1 MARTR
6 YQVPTHL
13 DIEDKIVAYGPIG
26 LTQRQ
31 LFLGL
36 TGLAVGYGLFKTWP
50 GLPPATRALLFAA
63 PLLVIAP
70 FALLRP
76 GGRTLEG
83 LLLLLV
89 RYAATPRVAR
99 WGPAPPRP
107 ADWRPHGGDWAGAP
121 LGRGWELDVAGEGP
135 VGEATPTGRAEEGR

>member
-13 DIEDKIVAYGPIG
+13 DIEDKIVAYGPVG

-50 GLPPATRALLFAA
+50 GLPLATRALLFAA

-99 WGPAPPRP
+99 WAPPRR
-107 ADWRPHGGDWAGAP
+107 AR
-121 LGRGWELDVAGEGP
+121 
-135 VGEATPTGRAEEGR
+135 PTGVRTAATGPARRSGAAGSS

>member
-13 DIEDKIVAYGPIG
+13 DIEDKIVAYGPVG

-50 GLPPATRALLFAA
+50 GLPLATRALLFAA

-89 RYAATPRVAR
+89 RYAATPRVTR
-99 WGPAPPRP
+99 WSPTPPRP
-107 ADWRPHGGDWAGAP
+107 ADWRPHGSDWAGAP
-121 LGRGWELDVAGEGP
+121 LGRGRELDVAGEGP
-135 VGEATPTGRAEEGR
+135 ASAGTPAGRAEGGR